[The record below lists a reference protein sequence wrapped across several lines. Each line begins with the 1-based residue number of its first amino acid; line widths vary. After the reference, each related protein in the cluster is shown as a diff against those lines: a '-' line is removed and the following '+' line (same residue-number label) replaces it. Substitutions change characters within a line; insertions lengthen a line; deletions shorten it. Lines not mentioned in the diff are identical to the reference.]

1 MYSLDLTSEQGQLK
15 ETAHRFAVEEVVP
28 VALEEAIPQISF

>member
-15 ETAHRFAVEEVVP
+15 ETAHRFAVEVVP